1 MRTSSGRAF
10 RAVTLA
16 ATVAVVLLACN
27 KGKEP
32 APKTPLSEVSAQSGG
47 ELAAGSA
54 GAMSAEARVVLDSG
68 NALYRAK
75 KYADALAQYR
85 IAAQRAPEDPA
96 PYFGIYMVAGAT
108 GNKRLQDSAQA
119 ALRARGMIQPE
130 GPHVRADSV
139 RK

>member
-1 MRTSSGRAF
+1 MRTSSGSAF
-10 RAVTLA
+10 RAVLLA
-16 ATVAVVLLACN
+16 VTVAAALACSE
-27 KGKEP
+27 GKEP
-32 APKTPLSEVSAQSGG
+32 APKTPLSELSAQRGG
-47 ELAAGSA
+47 ELTAGFA

-108 GNKRLQDSAQA
+108 GNKRLEDTAQA
-119 ALRARGMIQPE
+119 ALRARGMVPPE

>member
-1 MRTSSGRAF
+1 MRTSSGSAF
-10 RAVTLA
+10 RAVLLA
-16 ATVAVVLLACN
+16 VTVAAALACSE
-27 KGKEP
+27 GKEP
-32 APKTPLSEVSAQSGG
+32 APKTPLSEPTAQRGG
-47 ELAAGSA
+47 GLTAGFA
-54 GAMSAEARVVLDSG
+54 GTMSAEARVALDSG

-108 GNKRLQDSAQA
+108 GNKRLEDTAQA
-119 ALRARGMIQPE
+119 ALRARGMVPSE

>member
-10 RAVTLA
+10 RAITLA
-16 ATVAVVLLACN
+16 ATVAAALACN

-32 APKTPLSEVSAQSGG
+32 APKTPLSEVSAQRGG
-47 ELAAGSA
+47 ELTAGSA

-108 GNKRLQDSAQA
+108 GNKRLQDTAQA

>member
-1 MRTSSGRAF
+1 MRTSSGSAL
-10 RAVTLA
+10 RAVLLA
-16 ATVAVVLLACN
+16 ATIAAALACG

-32 APKTPLSEVSAQSGG
+32 APKTPLSELTAPRGG
-47 ELAAGSA
+47 ELTTGFAG
-54 GAMSAEARVVLDSG
+54 GMSAEARMALNSG
-68 NALYRAK
+68 NELYRAK
-75 KYADALAQYR
+75 KYAGALAQYR

-108 GNKRLQDSAQA
+108 GNKQLGDTALA
-119 ALRARGMIQPE
+119 ALRARGMVSPE

>member
-1 MRTSSGRAF
+1 MRTSSGSAF
-10 RAVTLA
+10 RAVLLA
-16 ATVAVVLLACN
+16 VAVAAALACGE
-27 KGKEP
+27 GKEL
-32 APKTPLSEVSAQSGG
+32 APKTPLPELTAQRG
-47 ELAAGSA
+47 EGLTAGFA
-54 GAMSAEARVVLDSG
+54 GAMSTEARVALDSG

-85 IAAQRAPEDPA
+85 IAAQRAPEDQA

-108 GNKRLQDSAQA
+108 GNKRLGDTAKA
-119 ALRARGMIQPE
+119 ALRARGMVPPE

>member
-1 MRTSSGRAF
+1 MRTSSGRAL
-10 RAVTLA
+10 RAATLA
-16 ATVAVVLLACN
+16 ATVAAALACN

-32 APKTPLSEVSAQSGG
+32 APKTPLSEVSAQPGG
-47 ELAAGSA
+47 ELTAGSS

-108 GNKRLQDSAQA
+108 GNKRLQDTAQA
-119 ALRARGMIQPE
+119 ALRAHGTIQPE